1 MEKKTQFLGVWR
13 EKKLRVW
20 RENKNFSME
29 RIYIFLEYG
38 EKKDIFLVWRE
49 KLFS

>member
-1 MEKKTQFLGVWR
+1 MENGERNNNFFGYEGKKYF
-13 EKKLRVW
+13 
-20 RENKNFSME
+20 FSIE